1 MTKENARNAQDCHL
15 DLGLCKKRV
24 KRRNDRIVN
33 KVNAGNKLSGTGG
46 NCGVWV
52 MKVILLK
59 HEM

>member
-33 KVNAGNKLSGTGG
+33 KVNAGNKIVRNRWKLWCLG
-46 NCGVWV
+46 NESNIA
-52 MKVILLK
+52 KT
-59 HEM
+59 